1 VRNLQEMVSLVT
13 DGQYAMAYERGMSAW
28 LTTAVQHYLTPASGV
43 SSVRWLLRDETATG
57 EGLRNPH
64 SSRRHVY
71 QWRELQMN
79 EYSGSQRVKPVQRGH
94 ESDNLRRRLSEALD
108 SGQQP
113 KHEADGERSHV
124 SLSKYESEPKAAGNT
139 RDIADISDAER
150 WPTAYTAVPICK
162 EPMPSEKR
170 FTGPS
175 VEFDEGDVNRPK

>member
-1 VRNLQEMVSLVT
+1 MVSLVT

-28 LTTAVQHYLTPASGV
+28 LTTAVQHYLKPASGV

-57 EGLRNPH
+57 EGLRNPQFPP
-64 SSRRHVY
+64 SRIPVERVAD
-71 QWRELQMN
+71 

-113 KHEADGERSHV
+113 KHAAADGERSHV

-175 VEFDEGDVNRPK
+175 VEFDEGDVNKSK